1 MFMLMEKK
9 SRMEHTLTKHDNKKS
24 EIINATLRC
33 LYEKGAEEIS
43 MRTIAKEAKVNQ
55 STLHY
60 YFQNK
65 ENLLI
70 NFIAA
75 LFDKFIYDIEKQYRH
90 SDPDK
95 KLDAI
100 FLAGKTFVGR
110 QKELFVILIHCWAL
124 SMRNRTMRKE
134 FSDRYE
140 KISGLIDDVLK
151 EGYQKGIFNKITSDT
166 FSNYIIAFV
175 QGIGCQWYMTEKSFN
190 LNKFFDLFTANIKQ
204 LIFKKIP

>member
-1 MFMLMEKK
+1 MDKKRLMK
-9 SRMEHTLTKHDNKKS
+9 HTLTKHDNKKS

-90 SDPDK
+90 SDPPEK
-95 KLDAI
+95 KLEAI
-100 FLAGKTFVGR
+100 FSAGRTFVGR

-140 KISGLIDDVLK
+140 KISGLIDDILK

-166 FSNYIIAFV
+166 FSHYIIAFV
-175 QGIGCQWYMTEKSFN
+175 QGIGCQWYMTGKSFN

-204 LIFKKIP
+204 LIFKKTP

>member
-1 MFMLMEKK
+1 MDKK
-9 SRMEHTLTKHDNKKS
+9 SLMKQTLTKHDNKKN
-24 EIINATLRC
+24 EILNATLRC

-65 ENLLI
+65 ENLLV
-70 NFIAA
+70 NFIAF

-90 SDPDK
+90 SDPPEK

-100 FLAGKTFVGR
+100 FSAGRNFVGK
-110 QKELFVILIHCWAL
+110 QKALFVVFIHCWAL
-124 SMRNRTMRKE
+124 SMRNSTMHKK
-134 FSDRYE
+134 FSDHYGR
-140 KISGLIDDVLK
+140 ISGVLENILE
-151 EGYQKGIFNKITSDT
+151 EGYQKGAFNKVPRDI

-175 QGIGCQWYMTEKSFN
+175 EGIGCQWYMTGISFQFN
-190 LNKFFDLFTANIKQ
+190 LNKYFDIFTANVKE
-204 LIFKKIP
+204 LILKKI